1 MTNSDLLDYC
11 MNKPG
16 AEQSEHREWKAAQIK
31 VSDVMFAMVHEVN
44 QRPAVSLKTS
54 PELAE
59 LLRQEHKDVFPSAQL
74 NKAHWSTVFLDG
86 DLPDSQIYYL
96 VDASY
101 QQALGLLPEHIRQQ
115 LSV

>member
-1 MTNSDLLDYC
+1 MTNSDLLDHC

-31 VSDVMFAMVHEVN
+31 VGDVMFAMVHEVN

>member
-31 VSDVMFAMVHEVN
+31 VGDVMFAMVHEVN

-74 NKAHWSTVFLDG
+74 NKAHWSTVFLDS

>member
-31 VSDVMFAMVHEVN
+31 VGDVMFAMVHEVN

-59 LLRQEHKDVFPSAQL
+59 LLRQEHKDVFPSAQA

>member
-31 VSDVMFAMVHEVN
+31 VGDVMFAMVHEVN

-86 DLPDSQIYYL
+86 DLPDSHIYYL